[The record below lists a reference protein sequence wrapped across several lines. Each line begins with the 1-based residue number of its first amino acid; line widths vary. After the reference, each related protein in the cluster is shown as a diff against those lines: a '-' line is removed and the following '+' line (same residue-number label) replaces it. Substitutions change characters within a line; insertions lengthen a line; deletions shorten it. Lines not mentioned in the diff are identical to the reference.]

1 MKNVFIKD
9 VEIRKLV
16 YLYLV
21 YFSEVQPDAALLAI
35 NSLQKAMADPNAL
48 LRGSALRCMS
58 NIRVKDIAQLIV
70 LAIQKGAK
78 DTSPYVRKIAALAV
92 PKIIRLDARHS
103 EQCVDILEGLLC
115 DHSPLVIGGAA
126 QAFLEVCP
134 DRFDLV
140 HPAFRSICTALPDI
154 DEWGQV
160 SVLTLLLHYGRSN
173 FLNPDP
179 AKRKKAAKKSG
190 GSGGDDGEKEEEE
203 KEKKEE
209 EGEGEGGEK
218 GKEEANKTKNEE
230 EDEDDIVNTIDPD
243 HRLMLQSVR
252 PLFMSRNN
260 AVVLSACTLYY
271 YLAPPAEVST
281 ITQPMVRLLHCNRET
296 QYVALMNILSMASQ
310 CPQLFTDHIQEFFIG
325 GSESLAARA
334 LKLELLT
341 VLANEQN
348 ISRVLSEMR
357 EYTKDEDK
365 EFVTAAIQAIGRCA
379 AAIPAVADSC
389 MQQLLLLMANPSQTV
404 VAESIV
410 VIKKL
415 LQMNEHSSK
424 GNARKDPDSAEGK
437 HEEEEEEVDD
447 DDEETRANK
456 ERDVRII
463 KQLSKMLETIQV
475 PQARAAIV
483 WLVGE
488 YCEKIPQRAPDTL
501 RVLAKTFVEEDPI
514 VKLQILT
521 LAAKLYLSVAPAP
534 PRCEEI
540 LKYVLQ
546 LAKYDQSY
554 DIRDRA
560 RLIRQLV
567 FATDPAGELRTA
579 AKTLFLAEKPVPE
592 LRGLF
597 SHSLDYTLAS
607 LSHLIH
613 DAAPGYEPLPD
624 FPDEVPD
631 SSVRNPAPPEG
642 EAYGEEDVEGDDGYG
657 DDDGWGA
664 VDEDEEGEEEEEEE
678 EGDDD
683 DGWGGKLGEDE
694 EGEEDEEEEEG
705 EDDDLDGGF
714 GDENSGYQN
723 FDDGWNIGG
732 NDDNNNNGGDDDDDD
747 LWGAGGEEK
756 EEEKKKEEEEEEEEE
771 DKPVVEGE
779 EEKEEKKEGD
789 NAKPADDDNAAD
801 AAADTAS
808 Q

>member
-35 NSLQKAMADPNAL
+35 NSLQKAMADPNPL

-78 DTSPYVRKIAALAV
+78 DSSPYVRKIAALAI
-92 PKIIRLDARHS
+92 PKILRLDGRHA
-103 EQCVDILEGLLC
+103 EQCVEILEGLLC

-126 QAFLEVCP
+126 QAYLEVCP
-134 DRFDLV
+134 ERFDLV
-140 HPAFRSICTALPDI
+140 HPAFRSICTALPDV

-160 SVLTLLLHYGRSN
+160 SVLTLLLQYGRSN
-173 FLNPDP
+173 FLSPDP
-179 AKRKKAAKKSG
+179 ERRRAILERRKREAAAEK
-190 GSGGDDGEKEEEE
+190 GEAAAAEE
-203 KEKKEE
+203 KEKKE
-209 EGEGEGGEK
+209 GEGDEDD
-218 GKEEANKTKNEE
+218 EE
-230 EDEDDIVNTIDPD
+230 EDEEDIVNSIDPD

-260 AVVLSACTLYY
+260 AVVLSACILYY
-271 YLAPPAEVST
+271 YLAPPTEVSS
-281 ITQPMVRLLHCNRET
+281 IAQPMIRLLHCNRET
-296 QYVALMNILSMASQ
+296 QYVALMNILTMASQ
-310 CPQLFTDHIQEFFIG
+310 NPQLFGDHIQEFFIG

-341 VLANEQN
+341 ILANEQN
-348 ISRVLSEMR
+348 ITRVLSEMR

-424 GNARKDPDSAEGK
+424 TAAQPKAPAEDGAENAAPAEAEAEA
-437 HEEEEEEVDD
+437 EE
-447 DDEETRANK
+447 DDEEVRANR

-463 KQLSKMLETIQV
+463 RQLSKMLETIQV

-521 LAAKLYLSVAPAP
+521 LAAKLYLSADPAP

-567 FATDPAGELRTA
+567 FAADPQGELRA
-579 AKTLFLAEKPVPE
+579 AARTLFLAEKPVPE

-607 LSHLIH
+607 LSHLVH

-624 FPDEVPD
+624 FQDEVPD
-631 SSVRNPAPPEG
+631 SSVRNPAPL
-642 EAYGEEDVEGDDGYG
+642 EEDGQQEQEDFYGGD

-664 VDEDEEGEEEEEEE
+664 VDEDEEGDDDDEYE
-678 EGDDD
+678 EGEYDDD
-683 DGWGGKLGEDE
+683 DGWGGELGGAE
-694 EGEEDEEEEEG
+694 E
-705 EDDDLDGGF
+705 EDDDLEGGF
-714 GDENSGYQN
+714 GDEDGEYQD

-732 NDDNNNNGGDDDDDD
+732 EEEEEEENGNVEDD
-747 LWGAGGEEK
+747 LWGADTAEGEEV
-756 EEEKKKEEEEEEEEE
+756 EEEEANNGEVEEGEVKEEEEEEEKKEE
-771 DKPVVEGE
+771 DAEPVTDE
-779 EEKEEKKEGD
+779 
-789 NAKPADDDNAAD
+789 
-801 AAADTAS
+801 

>member
-1 MKNVFIKD
+1 MVKNVFIKD

-35 NSLQKAMADPNAL
+35 NSLQKAMADPNPL

-78 DTSPYVRKIAALAV
+78 DTSPYVRKIAALAI
-92 PKIIRLDARHS
+92 PKILRLDGRHA

-126 QAFLEVCP
+126 QAYLEICP
-134 DRFDLV
+134 ERFDLV
-140 HPAFRSICTALPDI
+140 HPAFRSICTALPDV

-173 FLNPDP
+173 FLSPDP
-179 AKRKKAAKKSG
+179 ERRRALLEKKKK
-190 GSGGDDGEKEEEE
+190 EKEGEE
-203 KEKKEE
+203 KDGDE
-209 EGEGEGGEK
+209 
-218 GKEEANKTKNEE
+218 GKEGNTDEDKGENEDE
-230 EDEDDIVNTIDPD
+230 EDEDDILNTIDPD
-243 HRLMLQSVR
+243 HRMMLQAVR

-260 AVVLSACTLYY
+260 AVVLSACILYY
-271 YLAPPAEVST
+271 YLAPPTEVSS
-281 ITQPMVRLLHCNRET
+281 IAQPMVRLLHCNRET
-296 QYVALMNILSMASQ
+296 QYVALMNILTMASQ
-310 CPQLFTDHIQEFFIG
+310 NPQLFRDYIQEFFIG

-341 VLANEQN
+341 ILANEQN
-348 ISRVLSEMR
+348 ITRVLSEMR
-357 EYTKDEDK
+357 EYTKDDDK

-389 MQQLLLLMANPSQTV
+389 MQQLLLLMTNPSQTV

-424 GNARKDPDSAEGK
+424 RGAVPRSEGSENDNDGATESK
-437 HEEEEEEVDD
+437 NENDEEEE
-447 DDEETRANK
+447 DEETRANR

-501 RVLAKTFVEEDPI
+501 RILAKTFVEEDPI
-514 VKLQILT
+514 VKLQVLT
-521 LAAKLYLSVAPAP
+521 LAAKLYLSVTPAP

-540 LKYVLQ
+540 LKYILQ

-560 RLIRQLV
+560 RLIRQLL
-567 FATDPAGELRTA
+567 FAPEADGELRA
-579 AKTLFLAEKPVPE
+579 AARALFLAEKPVPE

-597 SHSLDYTLAS
+597 SHSFDYTLAS
-607 LSHLIH
+607 LSHLLH

-624 FPDEVPD
+624 FPEEVPD
-631 SSVRNPAPPEG
+631 SSVRNPVPLD
-642 EAYGEEDVEGDDGYG
+642 GEEQQQQDEEFYE
-657 DDDGWGA
+657 DDGWGA
-664 VDEDEEGEEEEEEE
+664 VDEDEEDEEEEEEE

-683 DGWGGKLGEDE
+683 GWGGELGGEDE
-694 EGEEDEEEEEG
+694 EN
-705 EDDDLDGGF
+705 EDDDLEGGF
-714 GDENSGYQN
+714 DEEGNEYQD
-723 FDDGWNIGG
+723 FDDGWDIGG
-732 NDDNNNNGGDDDDDD
+732 GDGDGEGGDEDD
-747 LWGAGGEEK
+747 LWGAGGDDVVQ
-756 EEEKKKEEEEEEEEE
+756 EEEENKEEEEEEEEGGE
-771 DKPVVEGE
+771 ENNEEEEGE
-779 EEKEEKKEGD
+779 GEEKKEG
-789 NAKPADDDNAAD
+789 NAD
-801 AAADTAS
+801 AVTDDA

>member
-1 MKNVFIKD
+1 MSQLFPSVVKNVFIKD

-35 NSLQKAMADPNAL
+35 NSLQKAMADPNPL

-78 DTSPYVRKIAALAV
+78 DTSPYVRKIAALAI
-92 PKIIRLDARHS
+92 PKILRLDGRHA
-103 EQCVDILEGLLC
+103 EQCTEILEGLLC

-126 QAFLEVCP
+126 QAYLEVCP
-134 DRFDLV
+134 ERFDLL
-140 HPAFRSICTALPDI
+140 HPAFRSICAALPDI

-160 SVLTLLLHYGRSN
+160 SVLTLLLQYGRSN
-173 FLNPDP
+173 FLSPDP
-179 AKRKKAAKKSG
+179 ERRRALLAAEKKRKQEEQQ
-190 GSGGDDGEKEEEE
+190 GEKKEGEDEDEEKKDEEEE
-203 KEKKEE
+203 EVD
-209 EGEGEGGEK
+209 
-218 GKEEANKTKNEE
+218 E
-230 EDEDDIVNTIDPD
+230 EDLVNSIDPD

-260 AVVLSACTLYY
+260 AVVLSACILYY
-271 YLAPPAEVST
+271 YLAPPAEVSS
-281 ITQPMVRLLHCNRET
+281 IAQPMIRLLHCNRET
-296 QYVALMNILSMASQ
+296 QYVALMNILTMASQ
-310 CPQLFTDHIQEFFIG
+310 NPQLFRDHIQEFFIG

-341 VLANEQN
+341 ILANEQN
-348 ISRVLSEMR
+348 ITRVLSEMR
-357 EYTKDEDK
+357 EYTKDDDK

-424 GNARKDPDSAEGK
+424 AKKRVGAATAEGG
-437 HEEEEEEVDD
+437 EEGGEKKEEGEEKKEEGEE
-447 DDEETRANK
+447 DDEEDDEELRANR

-463 KQLSKMLETIQV
+463 RQLSKMLETIQV

-521 LAAKLYLSVAPAP
+521 LAAKLFLSAVPPP

-546 LAKYDQSY
+546 LAKYDQSF

-560 RLIRQLV
+560 RLIRQLL
-567 FATDPAGELRTA
+567 FSSEDNGTELRTA
-579 AKTLFLAEKPVPE
+579 ARTLFLAEKPVPE

-607 LSHLIH
+607 LSHFVH
-613 DAAPGYEPLPD
+613 DSAPGYVPLPD

-631 SSVRNPAPPEG
+631 SSVRNPAPL
-642 EAYGEEDVEGDDGYG
+642 EDEYQGQQQEQEDIY

-664 VDEDEEGEEEEEEE
+664 VDEDEEEEEEEEE
-678 EGDDD
+678 EYEEGDD
-683 DGWGGKLGEDE
+683 DGWGGELG
-694 EGEEDEEEEEG
+694 GEEDEN
-705 EDDDLDGGF
+705 EDDDLENGF
-714 GDENSGYQN
+714 GDEDGEYQD

-732 NDDNNNNGGDDDDDD
+732 DGEEGGDEDD
-747 LWGAGGEEK
+747 LWGATADNNGEE
-756 EEEKKKEEEEEEEEE
+756 EEGEEGEEEEEEEGE
-771 DKPVVEGE
+771 KGVEGE
-779 EEKEEKKEGD
+779 EEEGEGAEDGEEKKEGE
-789 NAKPADDDNAAD
+789 PVTDDA
-801 AAADTAS
+801 